1 MYNIIITIYK
11 QSVHSRR
18 NQGVPLTW
26 FQSRR
31 ILSSLAWKLCT
42 DRDRNCKT
50 KLAAA
55 IWRIFF
61 FREKNQFVSIRV
73 WTRKIRIEEEKK
85 RKEKKRLYTHW
96 KGSFRRGKEV
106 LNHIVFLLL
115 EAWTKKSL
123 VAINLEIDLL
133 RWDIWSEPSLP
144 IKNCLVCHLR
154 PVTPYDRRH
163 SVCFYKK
170 ID

>member
-1 MYNIIITIYK
+1 MRLSKKKSCQIILFNSKTATEKVNCDKYRFCFDFHFCRAFLMNFEIAFCLLLWYKDRSTNPFSLELNLELVSPTYLTTSMYNILIITIYK

-50 KLAAA
+50 A

-61 FREKNQFVSIRV
+61 FREK
-73 WTRKIRIEEEKK
+73 KK
-85 RKEKKRLYTHW
+85 
-96 KGSFRRGKEV
+96 
-106 LNHIVFLLL
+106 
-115 EAWTKKSL
+115 
-123 VAINLEIDLL
+123 
-133 RWDIWSEPSLP
+133 
-144 IKNCLVCHLR
+144 
-154 PVTPYDRRH
+154 
-163 SVCFYKK
+163 
-170 ID
+170 

>member
-1 MYNIIITIYK
+1 MYNILIITIYK

-50 KLAAA
+50 A

-61 FREKNQFVSIRV
+61 FREKKIICFHSCLNTKDKNRRR
-73 WTRKIRIEEEKK
+73 RKKN
-85 RKEKKRLYTHW
+85 EKKRLYTHW

-133 RWDIWSEPSLP
+133 RWDIWSSEPQSPHKKLSCLP
-144 IKNCLVCHLR
+144 FTACYTLR
-154 PVTPYDRRH
+154 LTPL
-163 SVCFYKK
+163 SMFL
-170 ID
+170 

>member
-1 MYNIIITIYK
+1 MNFVGIEIAFCLLLWYKDRSTNPFSLELNLELVSPTYLTTSMYNILIITIYK

-50 KLAAA
+50 A

-61 FREKNQFVSIRV
+61 FREKKIICFHSCLNTKDKNRRR
-73 WTRKIRIEEEKK
+73 RKKTKKKDCTHIE
-85 RKEKKRLYTHW
+85 
-96 KGSFRRGKEV
+96 KEV
-106 LNHIVFLLL
+106 L
-115 EAWTKKSL
+115 EGGRKSWITSFSYYL
-123 VAINLEIDLL
+123 KHELRNLWWPL
-133 RWDIWSEPSLP
+133 
-144 IKNCLVCHLR
+144 
-154 PVTPYDRRH
+154 T
-163 SVCFYKK
+163 
-170 ID
+170 